1 VIVMAAPL
9 VPVLIDC
16 WADCAPTVCAGPMP
30 DAVNLSCMVSI
41 TQALS
46 LLFQC
51 FNLEGSTRGSHKS
64 SFSSSFVIG
73 EEDWEMR
80 VWMRQQF
87 LSGLQKYVLAAFPV
101 AAPSIRLPAK
111 VYVISLVQSV
121 PEVLLPF
128 HRCV

>member
-1 VIVMAAPL
+1 MVLMAAPL

-51 FNLEGSTRGSHKS
+51 FNLEGCTRGLRKS
-64 SFSSSFVIG
+64 TFSTYFAIG
-73 EEDWEMR
+73 EEEWEMR
-80 VWMRQQF
+80 MWTRQQF
-87 LSGLQKYVLAAFPV
+87 LSGLQKHVLASFPV
-101 AAPSIRLPAK
+101 TAPSIRLPVK
-111 VYVISLVQSV
+111 VSIIPLIRLDAISI
-121 PEVLLPF
+121 
-128 HRCV
+128 

>member
-1 VIVMAAPL
+1 MAAPL

-51 FNLEGSTRGSHKS
+51 FSLEGSKRGSHKS
-64 SFSSSFVIG
+64 SLSSYFVIG

-80 VWMRQQF
+80 IWMRQQF
-87 LSGLQKYVLAAFPV
+87 LSGLQKHILAAFPV

-111 VYVISLVQSV
+111 VYVITLFQLDATSD
-121 PEVLLPF
+121 
-128 HRCV
+128 